1 MIIFNN
7 FTNVNNMSYQFIFKN
22 ISDINDTLLCR
33 TCLLKNDELQ
43 SIFTKDETLVKNYA
57 EMLMEVAPIRVSWF
71 KICLYFKI
79 T

>member
-1 MIIFNN
+1 
-7 FTNVNNMSYQFIFKN
+7 MSYQFIFKN

-57 EMLMEVAPIRVSWF
+57 EMLMEVAPIRVRWF
-71 KICLYFKI
+71 NICLYFKI